1 MYIVDGIAYAGD
13 PAPMIKVSGVRPMKD
28 HKLWV
33 RFSTGTA
40 KLWTLDLCLNAGIC
54 PIGR

>member
-40 KLWTLDLCLNAGIC
+40 KIMGLGLLTTI
-54 PIGR
+54 